1 MTKTLVLR
9 EAAGF
14 SVSSLLELWKL
25 DGTAVGLDTIY
36 YFTNASSANFQPIVF
51 NGVTYTPF
59 PISLE
64 NNEVDGKGSL
74 PRPKLTVSNIRG
86 FVSSL
91 LLANGSIDGAT
102 VTRTKVF
109 ARFIDVVNFP
119 ANEPTPSWV
128 TPDPTAT
135 YAPELWQINRKVSE
149 NPQVVTWELAS
160 PHDAQRARLPKRT
173 ILAGVCADWKYRE
186 TGTCNHTGAP
196 IADAANR
203 LFTGSTYG
211 MTLVNA
217 GAYNPATTYDRGD
230 YVTTYS
236 TLPLLSSIPIVWV
249 CTTDGTVGITPSSSA
264 PEWVLDSCS
273 KSAAACKM
281 RFGSS
286 PLRTSAYP
294 GVSRAGFLG
303 R

>member
-1 MTKTLVLR
+1 MPATKVYA
-9 EAAGF
+9 EQ
-14 SVSSLLELWKL
+14 SSFTPSALLELYKL
-25 DGTAVGLDTIY
+25 DGTAVGLSEIF

-91 LLANGSIDGAT
+91 LLGNGSIDGAT

-128 TPDPTAT
+128 TPDPSAT
-135 YAPELWQINRKVSE
+135 YAPEIWQINRKVSE
-149 NPQVVTWELAS
+149 NPQVVVFELAS
-160 PHDAQRARLPKRT
+160 PHDAARARLPKRT
-173 ILAGVCADWKYRE
+173 ILAGVCSDWKYRE
-186 TGTCNHTGAP
+186 AGTCNFSGAP
-196 IADAANR
+196 VADAANR
-203 LFTGSTYG
+203 LFIGPTYS
-211 MTLVNA
+211 MTLSNQ
-217 GAYNPATTYDRGD
+217 GAYNPASVYDRGM